1 VPAWLF
7 AGGGGGS
14 ILEYTDNTPY
24 TLIASAGSVGTSVVS
39 IALSPDSTTLYTGDT
54 NSGLISSFVATTLA
68 PITTTTLAIGPASR
82 ITVYPANDGSAL
94 FVAERGANKIW
105 VLNPTTLATVTTFST
120 VATAPTGMVQLP
132 GAGGHLYIACE
143 TGSAVEVRIPVAP
156 WTVVTTIT
164 VGTDPLVLAAN
175 FTGTLVYCLNV
186 LNGPP
191 TTISVITTASNTVT
205 STINLTGSTAVVVSA
220 MTISADNKYLY
231 VGGAA
236 GPGTTDAWLVNTSTL
251 AQTHFNTVATNNFV
265 AVTKDAARA
274 WYTVVSPSTAEI
286 YSVPTNTLLH
296 TITGGGGGPVVTTP
310 NPFIIGNPFI
320 PSGTVTIPPLFIPRK
335 GLPEYEGNDYM
346 IDLLTIERWAQG
358 IH

>member
-1 VPAWLF
+1 VPAWLY
-7 AGGGGGS
+7 ASGGGGT

-24 TLIASAGSVGTSVVS
+24 SLITSVGSVGTSVASV
-39 IALSPDSTTLYTGDT
+39 ALSPDSTTLYTGDT
-54 NSGLISSFVATTLA
+54 NSGLISSFVSTTLA
-68 PITTTTLAIGPASR
+68 PIATATLAIGPASR

-105 VLNPTTLATVTTFST
+105 VLNPTTLATVTTFAT
-120 VATAPTGMVQLP
+120 VATGPCGMVQLP

-143 TGSAVEVRIPVAP
+143 SGSAVEVRIPVAP

-175 FTGTLVYCLNV
+175 FTGTLVYCLNII
-186 LNGPP
+186 NGPP

-205 STINLTGSTAVVVSA
+205 ATISLTGSTAAVVSA
-220 MTISADNKYLY
+220 LTISADNKYLY

-251 AQTHFNTVATNNFV
+251 AQTYFNTVATNNFV

-296 TITGGGGGPVVTTP
+296 TITGGTAGPVVTVP
-310 NPFIIGNPFI
+310 NPFIIGNPFAN
-320 PSGTVTIPPLFIPRK
+320 PSTFVFPKLFIPRK
-335 GLPEYEGNDYM
+335 GFPKYEPRDYG
-346 IDLLTIERWAQG
+346 INFRVIERWANSL
-358 IH
+358 